1 VRTTSFIVIASAALA
16 FFSPARADQMKG
28 FAPIPVKDWSPQR
41 AKSALGLV
49 SSLTNDFPESLEGS
63 QSLFVKIGKA
73 SDKEISVEVTRSGLL
88 DDSVASDAHRIIA
101 RQISGEWRVVAVGVK
116 RQCAIG
122 RASWTIAKCV

>member
-1 VRTTSFIVIASAALA
+1 
-16 FFSPARADQMKG
+16 MKG

-49 SSLTNDFPESLEGS
+49 GSLTNDFPESLEGS
-63 QSLFVKIGKA
+63 QSLLVKIGKA

-88 DDSVASDAHRIIA
+88 DDSIASDAHRIVA
-101 RQISGEWRVVAVGVK
+101 RRIRDEWQVVAVGVK
-116 RQCAIG
+116 RQCARG